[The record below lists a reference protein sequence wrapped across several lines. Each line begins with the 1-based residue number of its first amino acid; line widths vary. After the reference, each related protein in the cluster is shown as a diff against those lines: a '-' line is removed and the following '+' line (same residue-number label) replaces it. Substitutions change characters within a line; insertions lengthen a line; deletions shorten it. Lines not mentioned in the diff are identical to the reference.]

1 METMKSLERI
11 LDGRVIA
18 IIRASFP
25 IDVLQVARALMEGGI
40 RVIEVSFN
48 SPGAAE
54 LIRKVTDEFG
64 DELCCGAGTVVDAFT
79 AMRAI
84 ESGSRFVIS
93 PIADEAMIRAC
104 VSNGIPAIPGAFTP
118 AEIHGA
124 FAFGASMV
132 KVFPAEPSGPE
143 YLKAIKAVFPQIP
156 MVAVGGIDAVNARH
170 YLSKGACAVAVGS
183 SIVNDSLMKAGAYEQ
198 IRKNARHM
206 MDSIAL

>member
-156 MVAVGGIDAVNARH
+156 MVAVGGIDAGNARL

>member
-1 METMKSLERI
+1 MGTMRTIERI

-18 IIRASFP
+18 IIRASRP
-25 IDVLQVARALMEGGI
+25 IDVLQVARALMDGGM
-40 RVIEVSFN
+40 RVLEISFN
-48 SPGAAE
+48 TPDAAE
-54 LIRKVTDEFG
+54 LIRKVTQEFG

-93 PIADEAMIRAC
+93 PIADEAMIAAC
-104 VSNGIPAIPGAFTP
+104 VANGIPAIPGAFTP

-124 FAFGASMV
+124 FARGASMV

-143 YLKAIKAVFPQIP
+143 YLKAIRAVFPLIP
-156 MVAVGGIDAVNARH
+156 MVAVGGIDADNAGS
-170 YLSKGACAVAVGS
+170 YLARGASAVAVGS
-183 SIVNDSLMKAGAYEQ
+183 SIVNDNLLKTEAYDQ
-198 IRKNARHM
+198 IRKNARRM